1 MKPQIVYLGLV
12 FGLLIFGFATF
23 LVSPV
28 TMSAPAYQH
37 MRCALADEQGP
48 TLTLSIDPAEPR
60 VSDEPTVSI
69 TAIDTDGV
77 DTVILSYWT
86 SSSGNWVN
94 KTATKAD
101 SSTYTATLPPTDA
114 GTNVTYKA
122 YANDSL
128 GNWGISDTYSYITG
142 RIDQE
147 GPEIVLWYTP
157 DEPEPGDKIT
167 AYASIGDPHGVAEV
181 KLAVSHDGSTWT
193 NQSMSYD
200 DSTMVYSK
208 SLGSLLDGQT
218 IYFKI
223 YASDNLGNWAMSKLI
238 TISFAH
244 STGTTSTE
252 TTTTDTTTASE
263 ENSVTFGSLS
273 IFTLGGGAAVVLVII
288 LITVFK
294 FNK

>member
-1 MKPQIVYLGLV
+1 M
-12 FGLLIFGFATF
+12 T
-23 LVSPV
+23 S
-28 TMSAPAYQH
+28 SAPVDQRIKH
-37 MRCALADEQGP
+37 VLADDQGP

-69 TAIDTDGV
+69 TAVDVDGV
-77 DTVILSYWT
+77 DTVILSYKT
-86 SSSGNWVN
+86 SSSGSWTN
-94 KTATKAD
+94 KTADKAD
-101 SSTYTATLPPTDA
+101 GSTYTAKLPPTDV

-157 DEPEPGDKIT
+157 DEPEPGDEIT
-167 AYASIGDPHGVAEV
+167 AYASIGDPYGVAEV
-181 KLAVSHDGSTWT
+181 KLAVSYDGSTWT

-223 YASDNLGNWAMSKLI
+223 YASDNLGNWAVSELI

-244 STGTTSTE
+244 TAGTTSTMSP
-252 TTTTDTTTASE
+252 TSDTTTAGDGD
-263 ENSVTFGSLS
+263 SVSFGSLS

-288 LITVFK
+288 LIVFSK
-294 FNK
+294 FKR